1 MDIVARLCKSSNLCY
16 VRKLMQSTSSML
28 GGETYNGH
36 ILGDSDLVNEL
47 WHLALNPSGNG
58 GKVSH

>member
-1 MDIVARLCKSSNLCY
+1 
-16 VRKLMQSTSSML
+16 ML

>member
-1 MDIVARLCKSSNLCY
+1 
-16 VRKLMQSTSSML
+16 ML
-28 GGETYNGH
+28 GGETYNEL
-36 ILGDSDLVNEL
+36 ILGDSDLVIEL